1 MQDYDC
7 FYASVVEAQ
16 NPSLRGL
23 PLAVQQKQIIVT
35 CNYAARAQGC
45 YKLQLVREAKQACP
59 SLVIELGEDL
69 TRFRN
74 ASKEL
79 YLFLMEYSPRA
90 ERLGFDEVWLDV
102 TDIVEYNLGLLNQ
115 NNLENS
121 FFNLFKGDPSA
132 GFPFDATQ
140 LAGHA
145 YGADLRAEQQISGFE
160 DHGLMQRLILGSHM
174 AQHLRHCLEEE
185 KGYTAT
191 VGIATSK
198 LLSKLVG
205 NLHKPHAQTTL
216 LPPYTSISGLDNNVN
231 TFIDEHEVGK
241 IPNIGFKTAQKL
253 REYVLSRP
261 AEVQEGLITF
271 NTRDAVKVK
280 QILAMPNMSLQLV
293 DKLVSG
299 PGAVH
304 GLGATIWQL
313 LHGVDES
320 EVKIAREVPTQ
331 ISMEDSYI
339 RLDTIDEV
347 RKELTILSESLIRRM
362 HVDLLEVE
370 TSTADSKTSK
380 KGNTPSIRR
389 WLAQPRSL
397 RLSTRPR
404 LPINSDGSRSRS
416 FQRISRTVPAPTFLF
431 SLTDSVDSVVERLV
445 METLLPLFR
454 RIHPEKSGWNLSLVN
469 VAVTNMANMA
479 GERKTA
485 GGRNIAKMLQRQ
497 ESVLAEWKVQDV
509 DVPPD
514 HIIDRETPPTP
525 LKAEPAIHE
534 HEALVTI
541 DTSLDN
547 IGTID
552 QDGLFMGSEDW
563 LRASQQSDVDNF
575 VRLDDA
581 IHVSNMDNLEE
592 THEECPLCAARLPS
606 FAMHAHLRY
615 HEEED

>member
-1 MQDYDC
+1 M
-7 FYASVVEAQ
+7 
-16 NPSLRGL
+16 
-23 PLAVQQKQIIVT
+23 
-35 CNYAARAQGC
+35 
-45 YKLQLVREAKQACP
+45 
-59 SLVIELGEDL
+59 LGEDL
-69 TRFRN
+69 DRFRN
-74 ASKEL
+74 ASKDL
-79 YLFLMEYSPRA
+79 YLFLKEYSWNGKV

-102 TDIVEYNLGLLNQ
+102 TDIIEYNQGLLNQ
-115 NNLENS
+115 NSLEDS

-132 GFPFDATQ
+132 GFPFDATE

-145 YGADLRAEQQISGFE
+145 YGADLRAEQQVSGFE
-160 DHGLMQRLILGSHM
+160 DHELMQRLILGSHM

-216 LPPYTSISGLDNNVN
+216 LPPYTSIPGLANNVN
-231 TFIDEHEVGK
+231 TFIGEHEVGK

-271 NTRDAVKVK
+271 NTRDAIKVQ

-331 ISMEDSYI
+331 ISIEDSYI
-339 RLDTIDEV
+339 RLDTMEEV

-362 HVDLLEVE
+362 HIDLLEIENVVP
-370 TSTADSKTSK
+370 DSKT
-380 KGNTPSIRR
+380 GNKHSAPNSRR

-404 LPINSDGSRSRS
+404 LPINSDGSRSRT

-431 SLTDSVDSVVERLV
+431 SLTDTVDSLVERLV
-445 METLLPLFR
+445 FETLLPLFR
-454 RIHPEKSGWNLSLVN
+454 RIHPEKNGWNLSLVN
-469 VAVTNMANMA
+469 VAVTNMTSMA
-479 GERKTA
+479 GESKTA
-485 GGRNIAKMLQRQ
+485 AGQNISDMLKRQ
-497 ESVLAEWKVQDV
+497 KAEWKVQDV

-514 HIIDRETPPTP
+514 HINDKEPTPPP
-525 LKAEPAIHE
+525 KIEPSIFE
-534 HEALVTI
+534 HEAPVLT
-541 DTSLDN
+541 DTSGKNL
-547 IGTID
+547 GTVD
-552 QDGLFMGSEDW
+552 QNGLLIGSEDW
-563 LRASQQSDVDNF
+563 LRASQQSDVDELML
-575 VRLDDA
+575 LDDA
-581 IHVSNMDNLEE
+581 ASTCNMGDIEE
-592 THEECPLCAARLPS
+592 MNEECPLCAARLPS